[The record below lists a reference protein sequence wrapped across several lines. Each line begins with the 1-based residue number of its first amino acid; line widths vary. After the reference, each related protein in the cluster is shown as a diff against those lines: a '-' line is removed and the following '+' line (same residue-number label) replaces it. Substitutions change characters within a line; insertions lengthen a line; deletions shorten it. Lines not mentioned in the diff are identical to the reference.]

1 MTRLQCPL
9 LPAGQLQSALD
20 TIEVARFILINTF
33 LRSFFVLA
41 LHKPF
46 TLNKFL
52 VFLVYIESAV
62 RNLSSLNFRPISVFK
77 CFRYK

>member
-1 MTRLQCPL
+1 MTWLQCPL

-20 TIEVARFILINTF
+20 TIEVARFILTNTF

-46 TLNKFL
+46 TLNKRL
-52 VFLVYIESAV
+52 VFVMYIEPAL
-62 RNLSSLNFRPISVFK
+62 RNLSSLNFRPLTSVFVIGNP
-77 CFRYK
+77 